1 MFYFDYHS
9 LQNTHLK
16 QRKHYFC
23 ALFNNCFPSNCST
36 DRDFLLNISLDCV
49 LISIKRYFVSLAQAN
64 HIGFWQGQHK
74 NICICGKKE
83 RVYVGL
89 TFNLIITNVQ
99 RINRVH
105 ERYTRKSHVKHY
117 SKEIPFWW
125 QNITV
130 SKNAWQCQGL

>member
-1 MFYFDYHS
+1 M
-9 LQNTHLK
+9 
-16 QRKHYFC
+16 
-23 ALFNNCFPSNCST
+23 
-36 DRDFLLNISLDCV
+36 
-49 LISIKRYFVSLAQAN
+49 ISIDLYFERIAQGN

-89 TFNLIITNVQ
+89 TFNLIIMNVQ

-117 SKEIPFWW
+117 PKRNTFLMAEYLP
-125 QNITV
+125 
-130 SKNAWQCQGL
+130 

>member
-1 MFYFDYHS
+1 M
-9 LQNTHLK
+9 LK
-16 QRKHYFC
+16 LCWIIPCNIRSMISNLNNLYQTYRSNILHAYPNF
-23 ALFNNCFPSNCST
+23 LFN
-36 DRDFLLNISLDCV
+36 IYLDCV